1 MVSSRP
7 LALDNKHVNIKIKIC
22 VIKLGELN
30 LKKNQKKPLVLAYCM
45 KFVMLL

>member
-7 LALDNKHVNIKIKIC
+7 LAQDNKHVNIIIKIC

-30 LKKNQKKPLVLAYCM
+30 LKNPPKNPPKTPWY
-45 KFVMLL
+45 